1 MTTPIALV
9 EQLTARVDAVMA
21 DCLASLSDLIT
32 VPSVS
37 LPGSDQS
44 HVGASAQLTA
54 ALLTGSGAPD
64 VRILET
70 ATGHPTVYAHWPA
83 PADSPTVLL
92 YAHHDVQPAAQED
105 GWTSP
110 PFRADRRGGRI
121 FGRGAADNKA
131 GVAVHLAAL
140 KALGPVPPVGVT
152 VLVEGEEEIGSPGLP
167 AFLDEHAE
175 LLAADAVMIGDS
187 ASLRVGQPALT
198 ISLRGLIDAVIE
210 LRTLSVPLHSGVF
223 GGVVPDALTAMTKL
237 LASLHDED
245 GKVAI
250 DRLEPQSADGLALEG
265 GELIRNAKPM
275 AGVALPTDAEAALRA
290 WTEPALSVLGLDAP
304 AADTAGNQLVPCARA
319 KLSLRI
325 PPGITPELAWER
337 LQAHLS
343 SHTPWGAELTIEPGQ
358 SVTPFRADTDN
369 EVFRL
374 AESCFA
380 SAWGIDPIRIGN
392 GGSIPAAAALASR
405 FVDAPVILFG
415 AADRTSR
422 THGVD
427 ESVEIDEIRR
437 CALAEAL
444 LLTQLAHFTR
454 GAKPAATPTSRRDAQ
469 SQI

>member
-1 MTTPIALV
+1 VTTSTALV

-21 DCLASLSDLIT
+21 DCLAALSDLIA

-44 HVGASAQLTA
+44 QVGASAQLTA
-54 ALLTGSGAPD
+54 ALFTDSGAPD

-83 PADSPTVLL
+83 PTGSPTVLL

-131 GVAVHLAAL
+131 GIAVHLAAV

-175 LLAADAVMIGDS
+175 LLAADAVLIADS

-210 LRTLSVPLHSGVF
+210 LRTLSGPLHSGVF
-223 GGVVPDALTAMTKL
+223 GGVVPDALSAMTTL
-237 LASLHDED
+237 LASLYDED
-245 GKVAI
+245 GRVAI
-250 DRLEPQSADGLALEG
+250 DDLKPQSADGLVLEG
-265 GELIRNAKPM
+265 GELTRNAKPV
-275 AGVALPTDAEAALRA
+275 AGVPVPSDAEAALRA
-290 WTEPALSVLGLDAP
+290 WTQPALSVLGLDAP
-304 AADTAGNQLVPCARA
+304 AAATAGNQLVPSARA

-325 PPGITPELAWER
+325 PPGITPELAR
-337 LQAHLS
+337 QGLQAHLS

-358 SVTPFRADTDN
+358 SVTPFRVDTDN
-369 EVFRL
+369 DVFRL
-374 AESCFA
+374 AESSFA

-444 LLTQLAHFTR
+444 LLAHLAHVTR
-454 GAKPAATPTSRRDAQ
+454 GSKTTATPTSRRDAP